1 MYLRTSQRRGEGLD
15 YDILGKR
22 GRHTSR
28 AKSIHNLI
36 RLLLIVKIPSLL
48 ESPYRLGSHVGSP
61 VLLAKLE
68 AIENKNTSHAQ
79 ILKDLQLP
87 LDVVLQ
93 REWETAQC
101 DQERFAGGLVEE
113 VLGDVVR
120 RIDTDHGPFKGR
132 EGERLEAGGS
142 PFIQGTDC

>member
-1 MYLRTSQRRGEGLD
+1 M
-15 YDILGKR
+15 
-22 GRHTSR
+22 
-28 AKSIHNLI
+28 
-36 RLLLIVKIPSLL
+36 
-48 ESPYRLGSHVGSP
+48 GSP

-79 ILKDLQLP
+79 ILKDLQFP

-120 RIDTDHGPFKGR
+120 RIDTDHGPFEGR
-132 EGERLEAGGS
+132 EGERLQAGRG
-142 PFIQGTDC
+142 PFIQGTDCSE